1 MAKKSKSFLKA
12 PFLKRLTLLPEHLQT
27 DGYPFTL
34 PILEEGRLELT
45 FERPIT
51 FFIGDNGTGKS
62 TLLEAIAKHCGF
74 GLGGGSRHH
83 QFGGGTHEQPLA
95 QALRLSWLPKVS
107 EGFFLRAE
115 SFFNF
120 ATYIDNAGHVDSF
133 GGRYLHEQSH
143 GQAFLAWFHNRFH
156 VKRPAIYLLDEPEAA
171 LSPTRQLE
179 FLRMLHEWHTSGMAQ
194 FIIATHSPII
204 MSYPGAMLLSFDGG
218 RIERTGYTQTDHY
231 RVTRRFLMDHESVLQ
246 QLFADDTEAEEEA
259 SVPDD

>member
-1 MAKKSKSFLKA
+1 MARKSKPILKA
-12 PFLKRLTLLPEHLQT
+12 PFLKRLTLLPERLQA
-27 DGYPFTL
+27 DGYPFNL
-34 PILEEGRLELT
+34 PILEDGKLELT
-45 FERPIT
+45 FDRPIT

-83 QFGGGTHEQPLA
+83 QLSGGAHDQPLA

-120 ATYIDNAGHVDSF
+120 ATYIDNAGYLDSF

-179 FLRMLHEWHTSGMAQ
+179 FLRMLHEWDTSAMAQ

-204 MSYPGAMLLSFDGG
+204 MSYPGATLLSFDGG
-218 RIERTGYTQTDHY
+218 RVERTAYIQTDHY

-246 QLFADDTEAEEEA
+246 QLFA
-259 SVPDD
+259 PDDAAGSGAEPED